1 MSTTKPHNANESVK
15 LNTAE
20 SLNICL
26 AKKDEELLEGQ
37 KHDGNNM
44 PFDLKWKI
52 DRQCVTLGRK
62 RKARLG

>member
-26 AKKDEELLEGQ
+26 AKKYEELLEGQ

-52 DRQCVTLGRK
+52 DSVSHQAGKGRQD
-62 RKARLG
+62 